1 MHPIIA
7 RIVVLSVIAA
17 LVGLDIVL
25 IALGYASISSQV
37 TKLNQQSGWLLAL
50 GLAALWGHWFA
61 VPLLCALFS
70 K

>member
-25 IALGYASISSQV
+25 ISLGYASISSQC
-37 TKLNQQSGWLLAL
+37 TTLNRQSNWLLAL
-50 GLAALWGHWFA
+50 GLAALWLLWFI
-61 VPLLCALFS
+61 VPLFTG